1 MTYARF
7 TRAALA
13 TASLAA
19 LAACGGGGNNDSAAT
34 AATSIAEDERVIVQ
48 STDRLA
54 GSEGRPGAC
63 LRSERIGFVVCRISA
78 ASGGDLALGAD
89 AALRIPAGAL
99 SGDAVVLLREQR
111 FGLPAAGS
119 NQQVQSAA
127 YATTFFAL
135 GRTPVALKSPATLE
149 LRAKVAPVH
158 PQLGEVARTAGTGW
172 ERLPA
177 NFFRASD
184 RTALALTSRT
194 NETYRVMFR
203 SLRTETGVAVVRGF
217 GVFMDETFGNA
228 AFFGDALGLHEVLN
242 NVAPVDAVAL
252 GAQVDLA
259 KVPAPIVAAMLDDT
273 PAGLSTKM
281 AALADPATTRAL
293 IKAGAVVGVKGV
305 YADSAS
311 DRMTSV
317 GITCALCHQNVTPT
331 TFTLKDAA
339 GNAVQAALPIG
350 PLSVDGVPNAK
361 MDAGKILS
369 FTPGAQALGLSP
381 TLAGGAPNRFDV
393 RAVNAFDDASNNPT
407 DTPPLWNFS
416 NLDEQAYPYGWDG
429 LFVGPNALA
438 SQAEAV
444 YHIVMGGKGA
454 FGTANGALPPAL
466 RVTPPQSLLDKLA
479 AAAAPADQIL
489 VNKDKLLDLQAWMK
503 SIASPAPGA
512 FDAAQAEAGWRLFN
526 GKGAC
531 SSCHSTPE
539 LSGTR
544 NGPFVPNITA
554 VPASGDLAGGIK
566 VPSLRGVARS
576 APYFHDD
583 SAATLPAAV
592 ARVAAVLK
600 ELGVVDLS
608 GPEQTQLVEY
618 LKSL

>member
-1 MTYARF
+1 MTFPRF

-13 TASLAA
+13 SLGAA
-19 LAACGGGGNNDSAAT
+19 TLAACGGGGSTPSPDASSAA
-34 AATSIAEDERVIVQ
+34 DELAVVQ
-48 STDRLA
+48 SAERLA

-63 LRSERIGFVVCRISA
+63 LGSDRIGFAVCRIA
-78 ASGGDLALGAD
+78 AAAGGSVAIGKD
-89 AALRIPAGAL
+89 AELHIPAGAL
-99 SGDAVVLLREQR
+99 SADAVVLLREQR
-111 FGLPAAGS
+111 VGLPAAGA
-119 NQQVQSAA
+119 NQLARSGA
-127 YATTFFAL
+127 YSTSFFPL
-135 GRTPVALKSPATLE
+135 GRNAVTLTAPATLA
-149 LRAKVAPVH
+149 LRASAAPTH
-158 PQLGEVARTAGTGW
+158 PQLGEVARTEGQAW

-177 NFFRASD
+177 NFYRAAD
-184 RTALALTSRT
+184 RQVLALTTRT

-203 SLRTETGVAVVRGF
+203 SLRTESGPAVARGF
-217 GVFMDETFGNA
+217 GVFMDETFGND
-228 AFFGDALGLHEVLN
+228 AFFGAGLGLHEVLN

-259 KVPAPIVAAMLDDT
+259 KVPAPIVAAMLDNT

-281 AALADPATTRAL
+281 AALTDPATTRAL
-293 IKAGAVVGVKGV
+293 IKAGAVVGVKGI
-305 YADSAS
+305 YADPAS

-317 GITCALCHQNVTPT
+317 GLTCALCHQNVKPS
-331 TFTLKDAA
+331 TFTLKDASGA
-339 GNAVQAALPIG
+339 AVQAALPIG
-350 PLSVDGVPNAK
+350 PLSVDGQPNTK
-361 MDAGKILS
+361 LDAGKILS
-369 FTPGAQALGLSP
+369 LTPGAQALGLSP
-381 TLAGGAPNRFDV
+381 TLASWGPNRFDV
-393 RAVNAFDDASNNPT
+393 RAVNAFDDGANNPT

-416 NLDEQAYPYGWDG
+416 DLDAQGYPFGWDG

-466 RVTPPQSLLDKLA
+466 RVVPPQALLDKLA
-479 AAAAPADQIL
+479 AAATPAGQIQ

-539 LSGTR
+539 LSGTKA
-544 NGPFVPNITA
+544 GPFLANITA

-566 VPSLRGVARS
+566 VPGLRGVAQS
-576 APYFHDD
+576 GPYFHDD
-583 SAATLPAAV
+583 SVATLPGAV
-592 ARVAAVLK
+592 GRVADVLK
-600 ELGVVDLS
+600 ELGVVDLNAT
-608 GPEQTQLVEY
+608 ERAQLVEY